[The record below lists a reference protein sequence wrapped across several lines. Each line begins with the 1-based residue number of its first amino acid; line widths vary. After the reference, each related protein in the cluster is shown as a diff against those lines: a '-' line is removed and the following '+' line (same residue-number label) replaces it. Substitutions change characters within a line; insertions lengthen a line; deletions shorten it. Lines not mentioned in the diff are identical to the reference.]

1 MLRALTLSQSA
12 SSLESCDVLS
22 RRKTFFIQSFDLL
35 SEGPPRFKKTN
46 WSFFFLVIF
55 GTNPRCLRRLLQNQI
70 CCLIFWSKTRI
81 YQVYLYINIYFSYV
95 CPDPPDL
102 LPIFFFS
109 LSLSYLLTNLLLSI
123 SFESINVL
131 LPPFVGGKLV
141 LGCDGVHNIL
151 YWTARAALVWLLAR
165 LLFHQ
170 LPWWNC
176 FKFKGSFS
184 SR

>member
-1 MLRALTLSQSA
+1 MSTTTVTEPDML
-12 SSLESCDVLS
+12 
-22 RRKTFFIQSFDLL
+22 FDLL
-35 SEGPPRFKKTN
+35 KQNKNIPG
-46 WSFFFLVIF
+46 IF
-55 GTNPRCLRRLLQNQI
+55 I
-70 CCLIFWSKTRI
+70 
-81 YQVYLYINIYFSYV
+81 YLYIYFSYV

-151 YWTARAALVWLLAR
+151 YWTARAALV
-165 LLFHQ
+165 
-170 LPWWNC
+170 
-176 FKFKGSFS
+176 
-184 SR
+184 